1 MMRNVGRCNMKFINI
16 KNVVTVS
23 FIIVFT
29 FALAGCSTS
38 FFTAPT
44 AIPSATHA
52 PTSTSTPTQ
61 TPTATSTKT
70 PTATPR
76 PVVQLGERLTVPA
89 GGFSFRVPIAYA
101 SQIEERQAF
110 ISDLEGT
117 LIISFAGAQST
128 SSEEEIIDEYLDVI
142 ASRGD
147 GEFEKT
153 PADPV
158 TVNGIEGQA
167 FDLTGSMFGSPL
179 QGKTFIVPIRSNH
192 FLFGLAMSNLSS
204 EEQNWE
210 DHGSKVFEAVIESIE
225 FVEPQHTE
233 TCPITT
239 DDTYGYNKE
248 NAIRVGEGGEFFGG
262 PAREK
267 AYLDNLR
274 GPNGEPITYERL
286 GSLTFEDTI
295 LDEYIITGLASPI
308 TLYIDIYSFDE
319 PMAPAGFTCAGPFN
333 LKP

>member
-1 MMRNVGRCNMKFINI
+1 MKFIDI

-29 FALAGCSTS
+29 LALAGCSTS
-38 FFTAPT
+38 FFTATT
-44 AIPSATHA
+44 AIPSATLA
-52 PTSTSTPTQ
+52 PTHTPIPTQ

-76 PVVQLGERLTVPA
+76 PIVQLGERLTVPA
-89 GGFSFRVPIAYA
+89 GGFSFQVPIAYA
-101 SQIEERQAF
+101 SQIEEQQAF

-128 SSEEEIIDEYLDVI
+128 SSEEAIIDEYLDVI

-153 PADPV
+153 PANPV
-158 TVNGIEGQA
+158 TVNGIDGQA

-179 QGKTFIVPIRSNH
+179 QGKTFIVPIRSDH

-204 EEQNWE
+204 EEQSWE
-210 DHGSKVFEAVIESIE
+210 EHGSKVFEAVIDSIE
-225 FVEPQHTE
+225 FVEPQSAG
-233 TCPITT
+233 TCSIAT
-239 DDTYGYNKE
+239 DETYGYTQE
-248 NAIRVGEGGEFFGG
+248 NAIRVGDGGEFLGG
-262 PAREK
+262 PAREE
-267 AYLDNLR
+267 AYLNNLR
-274 GPNGEPITYERL
+274 GPNGELISYERT
-286 GSLTFEDTI
+286 GSLSFENTI
-295 LDEYIITGLASPI
+295 LDEYIIIGLPTPV
-308 TLYIDIYSFDE
+308 TLYIDIYSFEE